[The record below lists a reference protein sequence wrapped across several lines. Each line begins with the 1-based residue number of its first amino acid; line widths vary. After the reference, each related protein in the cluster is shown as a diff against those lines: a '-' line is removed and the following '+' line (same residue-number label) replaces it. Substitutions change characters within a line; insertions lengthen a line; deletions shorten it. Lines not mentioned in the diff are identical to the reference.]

1 MDRKSR
7 NLLTRRGLLAGGAF
21 AIASACGRSRATGYP
36 GYALVSTAGENS
48 IAAVDLNSFQVT
60 KKIRLNASPSVVI
73 ADSKRVY
80 ALTPATGTVH
90 LLDMEGLAKGAS
102 LRLADQVDSIRLT
115 PDGKMLAAIS
125 SKSRDL
131 ILADVE
137 SHRVVRRV
145 RLENEPLDLDLS
157 FYSGAKGIYA
167 AISEGVS
174 GVVESVELATG
185 KRARTDLDGELGN
198 LRFRSD
204 GQILL
209 VANCRDRTL
218 VALDSQ
224 TLQTICELPLAMRP
238 ENLCF
243 SADQGQL
250 FVSGSGMDG
259 VAIVFP
265 FHTPEVEQTV
275 LAGRTPGAMACCGP
289 NPSYLFVA
297 SRTGSEISIL
307 NVGTRKMIAL
317 TQAGQQPKQITVTPD
332 QQYALILNEA
342 SGDMAVIRIPN
353 IKGTR
358 LKTGAS
364 LFAMVPIG
372 DTPVDTAI
380 FTRYA

>member
-1 MDRKSR
+1 MERK
-7 NLLTRRGLLAGGAF
+7 LETVLTRRSLLGGAGF
-21 AIASACGRSRATGYP
+21 AVASACGRSRATGYP

-48 IAAVDLNSFQVT
+48 VAVVDLNTFHVT
-60 KKIRLNASPSVVI
+60 KKIGLTAAPSVII
-73 ADSKRVY
+73 ADSRQGY

-90 LLDMEGLAKGAS
+90 LLDIERLAKKAS
-102 LRLADQVDSIRLT
+102 IRLADRVDSIRLT
-115 PDGKMLAAIS
+115 PDGKMLTAIS
-125 SKSRDL
+125 TKSREL

-137 SHRVVRRV
+137 SHRIVRRV

-157 FYSGAKGIYA
+157 FDSGTNPICV
-167 AISEGVS
+167 AISEGSS
-174 GVVESVELATG
+174 GIVESIDLASG
-185 KRARTDLDGELGN
+185 RRARTQLSGELGN
-198 LRFRSD
+198 LRYRSD

-209 VANCRDRTL
+209 VANYGDRTL
-218 VALDSQ
+218 VALDTQ

-250 FVSGSGMDG
+250 FISGSGMDG
-259 VAIVFP
+259 IAIVFP
-265 FHTPEVEQTV
+265 FHTLEVEQTV

-289 NPSYLFVA
+289 DPSYLFVA

-307 NVGTRKMIAL
+307 SVDTRKMIAL
-317 TQAGQQPKQITVTPD
+317 TQAGQEPKQITITPD

-342 SGDMAVIRIPN
+342 SGDMAVIRIPD

>member
-1 MDRKSR
+1 M
-7 NLLTRRGLLAGGAF
+7 
-21 AIASACGRSRATGYP
+21 
-36 GYALVSTAGENS
+36 LV
-48 IAAVDLNSFQVT
+48 
-60 KKIRLNASPSVVI
+60 
-73 ADSKRVY
+73 
-80 ALTPATGTVH
+80 
-90 LLDMEGLAKGAS
+90 
-102 LRLADQVDSIRLT
+102 
-115 PDGKMLAAIS
+115 AIS
-125 SKSRDL
+125 TQSREL
-131 ILADVE
+131 ILADVQ
-137 SHRVVRRV
+137 SHRIVRRI
-145 RLENEPLDLDLS
+145 RLEHEPFDLDLC
-157 FYSGAKGIYA
+157 FYSGTSRIYA
-167 AISEGVS
+167 AISEGSS
-174 GVVESVELATG
+174 GMVEAIDLGAG
-185 KRARTDLDGELGN
+185 KRVRTQLAGELGN

-209 VANCRDRTL
+209 VANYRDRTL
-218 VALDSQ
+218 AALDTQ

-259 VAIVFP
+259 IAIVFP
-265 FHTPEVEQTV
+265 FHTLEVEQTV

-297 SRTGSEISIL
+297 SRTGPEISIL
-307 NVGTRKMIAL
+307 SVGTRKMIAL
-317 TQAGQQPKQITVTPD
+317 TQAGQQPKQITITPD
-332 QQYALILNEA
+332 QQYALILNES

>member
-1 MDRKSR
+1 MESK
-7 NLLTRRGLLAGGAF
+7 LGTVLTRRSLLGGAAF
-21 AIASACGRSRATGYP
+21 AVASACGRSRATGYP

-48 IAAVDLNSFQVT
+48 VAAVDLNTFHVT
-60 KKIRLNASPSVVI
+60 KKIGLTAAPSVII
-73 ADSKRVY
+73 ADSRQGY

-90 LLDMEGLAKGAS
+90 LLDIERLAKKAS
-102 LRLADQVDSIRLT
+102 IRLADRVDSIRLT

-125 SKSRDL
+125 TKSREL

-137 SHRVVRRV
+137 SHRIVRRV

-157 FYSGAKGIYA
+157 FDSETNPIYV
-167 AISEGVS
+167 AISEGPS
-174 GVVESVELATG
+174 GIVESIDLASG
-185 KRARTDLDGELGN
+185 RRARTQLSGELGN
-198 LRFRSD
+198 LRYRSD

-209 VANCRDRTL
+209 VANYGDRTL
-218 VALDSQ
+218 VALDTQ

-250 FVSGSGMDG
+250 FISGSGMDG
-259 VAIVFP
+259 IAIVFP
-265 FHTPEVEQTV
+265 FHTLEVEQTV

-289 NPSYLFVA
+289 DPSYLFVA

-307 NVGTRKMIAL
+307 SVDSRKMIAL
-317 TQAGQQPKQITVTPD
+317 TQAGQEPKQITITPD

>member
-157 FYSGAKGIYA
+157 FYSRTKGIYA

>member
-1 MDRKSR
+1 MSSEPDTA
-7 NLLTRRGLLAGGAF
+7 LTRRSLLAAGAF
-21 AIASACGRSRATGYP
+21 AVASACGGSRATGYP
-36 GYALVSTAGENS
+36 GYALVSTAGENCV
-48 IAAVDLNSFQVT
+48 AAVYLNSFQVA
-60 KKIRLNASPSVVI
+60 KKIALNASPSMMI
-73 ADSKRVY
+73 ADSRQGY
-80 ALTPATGTVH
+80 ALTPATGAVH
-90 LLDMEGLAKGAS
+90 LLDVERLAKTAS
-102 LRLADQVDSIRLT
+102 IRLAYRVDSIRLT
-115 PDGKMLAAIS
+115 PDGKMLVAIS
-125 SKSRDL
+125 TQSREL
-131 ILADVE
+131 ILADVQ
-137 SHRVVRRV
+137 SHRIVRRI
-145 RLENEPLDLDLS
+145 RLEHEPFDLDLC
-157 FYSGAKGIYA
+157 FYSGTSRIYA
-167 AISEGVS
+167 AISEGSS
-174 GVVESVELATG
+174 GMVEAIDLGAG
-185 KRARTDLDGELGN
+185 KRVRTQLAGELGN

-209 VANCRDRTL
+209 VANYRDRTL
-218 VALDSQ
+218 AALDTQ

-259 VAIVFP
+259 IAIVFP
-265 FHTPEVEQTV
+265 FHTLEVEQTV

-297 SRTGSEISIL
+297 SRTGPEISIL
-307 NVGTRKMIAL
+307 SVGTRKMIAL
-317 TQAGQQPKQITVTPD
+317 TQAGQQPKQITITPD
-332 QQYALILNEA
+332 QQYALILNES

>member
-1 MDRKSR
+1 MNRKPGDA
-7 NLLTRRGLLAGGAF
+7 LTRRSVLAGAAF
-21 AIASACGRSRATGYP
+21 AITSACGRSRATGYP

-48 IAAVDLNSFQVT
+48 VTAVDLNSFQVA
-60 KKIRLNASPSVVI
+60 KKIGLSASPSVII
-73 ADSKRVY
+73 ADSRQGY

-90 LLDMEGLAKGAS
+90 LLDLERLAKRAS
-102 LRLADQVDSIRLT
+102 LRLADELDSIRLT

-125 SKSRDL
+125 AKNREL
-131 ILADVE
+131 ILVDVE
-137 SHRVVRRV
+137 SHRIIRRI
-145 RLENEPLDLDLS
+145 RLVNEPLDLDLC
-157 FYSGAKGIYA
+157 FYSGTNQIYL
-167 AISEGVS
+167 AISEGAS
-174 GVVESVELATG
+174 GMVESMELATG
-185 KRARTDLDGELGN
+185 KRVQTQLAGELGN

-209 VANCRDRTL
+209 VANYRDHTL

-224 TLQTICELPLAMRP
+224 TLHTICELPLAMRP

-250 FVSGSGMDG
+250 FISGSGMDG
-259 VAIVFP
+259 IAIVFP
-265 FHTPEVEQTV
+265 FHAPEVEQTV

-289 NPSYLFVA
+289 DPSYLFVA

-307 NVGTRKMIAL
+307 SVDTRKMIAL
-317 TQAGQQPKQITVTPD
+317 TQAGQQPKQITITPD
-332 QQYALILNEA
+332 QQYALILNES

-353 IKGTR
+353 IRGTR

-372 DTPVDTAI
+372 DRPVDTAI

>member
-73 ADSKRVY
+73 ADSRQVY

-137 SHRVVRRV
+137 SHRIVRRV

>member
-1 MDRKSR
+1 
-7 NLLTRRGLLAGGAF
+7 
-21 AIASACGRSRATGYP
+21 
-36 GYALVSTAGENS
+36 
-48 IAAVDLNSFQVT
+48 
-60 KKIRLNASPSVVI
+60 
-73 ADSKRVY
+73 
-80 ALTPATGTVH
+80 
-90 LLDMEGLAKGAS
+90 
-102 LRLADQVDSIRLT
+102 
-115 PDGKMLAAIS
+115 
-125 SKSRDL
+125 
-131 ILADVE
+131 
-137 SHRVVRRV
+137 
-145 RLENEPLDLDLS
+145 
-157 FYSGAKGIYA
+157 
-167 AISEGVS
+167 
-174 GVVESVELATG
+174 
-185 KRARTDLDGELGN
+185 
-198 LRFRSD
+198 
-204 GQILL
+204 
-209 VANCRDRTL
+209 
-218 VALDSQ
+218 
-224 TLQTICELPLAMRP
+224 MRP

>member
-1 MDRKSR
+1 MDSKF
-7 NLLTRRGLLAGGAF
+7 TRRSLLAGSAF
-21 AIASACGRSRATGYP
+21 TIASACGRSRATGYP

-48 IAAVDLNSFQVT
+48 VAAVDLNSFQVA
-60 KKIRLNASPSVVI
+60 KKIGLNASPSVVI
-73 ADSKRVY
+73 ADSRQGY

-90 LLDMEGLAKGAS
+90 LLDIERLAKKAS
-102 LRLADQVDSIRLT
+102 VRLADRVDSIRLT

-125 SKSRDL
+125 GKSHEL

-137 SHRVVRRV
+137 SHRIVRRV
-145 RLENEPLDLDLS
+145 RLENEPLDLDLC
-157 FYSGAKGIYA
+157 FYSGTNRIYA
-167 AISEGVS
+167 AISEGAS
-174 GVVESVELATG
+174 GMVECIELAAG
-185 KRARTDLDGELGN
+185 KRVHTQLAGELGN

-209 VANCRDRTL
+209 VANYRERTL

-243 SADQGQL
+243 SADQGGQL

-259 VAIVFP
+259 IAIVFP

-275 LAGRTPGAMACCGP
+275 LAGRTPGAMACSGP
-289 NPSYLFVA
+289 NPMYLFVA

-307 NVGTRKMIAL
+307 SVDTRKMIAL
-317 TQAGQQPKQITVTPD
+317 TQAGQQPKQITITPD
-332 QQYALILNEA
+332 QQYALILNES